1 MTLIKTTVFRL
12 SLAFAAVF
20 MLVTTGALHY
30 VSNFTIHG
38 IETQAEKELFNE
50 LKELEGHYQESG
62 LDYFVNFVAMRDHYG
77 HYLFHYYALVKKDEP
92 YVAGSHFL
100 AGEMPPVE
108 FIRDGVSYFETAKF
122 VTDDKKNLTLRVAR
136 LQIADDWYLY
146 AALAQDFV
154 TQLRHH
160 TWNALVSAVA
170 ITVLLALLTGSYMG
184 RSVLA
189 RIWRIDRGLRDA
201 INADFKKSLVVPDR
215 DDEFRALTL
224 KLNMALGR
232 VAELLQGMREV
243 TDNVAHDLRS
253 PLTRMRSR
261 LEVALLKDRSSEDY
275 REVISQTVDDCSEL
289 LNTFNALLSIA
300 QAECGA
306 SREDLETI
314 DISAAADELA
324 ELYFVVAEEKSLQL
338 NWVKPPSFY
347 VKCRRQALAQAISNL
362 LENAIKYTPE
372 GGTITLSVAQTRD
385 TVMLKVCDTG
395 PGIPEKDR
403 KRVLERF
410 QRLDNARSQPGS
422 GLGLSLVNAVAKL
435 CRAELVMGDNN
446 PGLIAELRFTAAQP
460 PSSAHD

>member
-20 MLVTTGALHY
+20 VLITMGALHF
-30 VSNFTIHG
+30 VSKLTVQN
-38 IETQAEKELFNE
+38 IETRGETELFNE
-50 LKELEGHYQESG
+50 LKELEGHYRESG
-62 LDYFVNFVAMRDHYG
+62 LDYLVNFVALRDHYG
-77 HYLFHYYALVKKDEP
+77 HYLLHYYALVHGGDS

-100 AGEMPPVE
+100 AGMMPPVE
-108 FIRDGVSYFETAKF
+108 FTRDGVSYFETSKF
-122 VTDDKKNLTLRVAR
+122 ITDDNQERTLRVAR
-136 LQIADDWYLY
+136 LQVADDWYLY
-146 AALAQDFV
+146 AALSQHFV
-154 TQLRHH
+154 TQLRRD
-160 TWNALVSAVA
+160 TWNVLLSAVA
-170 ITVLLALLTGSYMG
+170 ITVLLALVTGAYMG

-201 INADFKKSLVVPDR
+201 INADFKKTLPVPER
-215 DDEFRALTL
+215 DDEFKALTL
-224 KLNMALGR
+224 KLNLALGR

-261 LEVALLKDRSSEDY
+261 LEVALLKDRTPEEY
-275 REVISQTVDDCSEL
+275 REAIAHTVEDCGTL
-289 LNTFNALLSIA
+289 LSTFNALLSIA

-306 SREDLETI
+306 SRENLETI
-314 DISAAADELA
+314 DISEAADRMA
-324 ELYFVVAEEKSLQL
+324 ELYVIVAEEQGLQL
-338 NWVKPPSFY
+338 NWVRPPSHY
-347 VKCRRQALAQAISNL
+347 VQCRRQALDQAISNL

-372 GGTITLSVAQTRD
+372 GGTVTLSVAQARD
-385 TVMLKVCDTG
+385 TVTLAVRDTG

-410 QRLDNARSQPGS
+410 QRLDNARSQPGN

-446 PGLIAELRFTAAQP
+446 PGLIAELRFPAAQP
-460 PSSAHD
+460 RLPPSA